1 MRMKQLILS
10 AIALATIVGCSD
22 KETKTT
28 VEEARPVRVTI
39 LDEQTIA
46 KTLEYKANLVADE
59 QVFYAPATVGRIG
72 KIYVEVGDRVK
83 KGDLLVEMDPT
94 NLYQAE
100 VQLKNIEAEYNRAV
114 KLNETGS
121 ISKQNYDAAVTAYE
135 VAKSNFDFLKENTKM
150 IAPFNGIIT
159 GKYFEDKE
167 LYSGGAFGGASKP
180 SIVSL
185 EKIDALKAYVTIS
198 EQYFTTI
205 KQGTKVEL
213 TTNIYPDRTFEGT
226 VSIVYPTIDPQSR
239 TFTVEVK
246 VPNADEALRP
256 GMYGSINFFI
266 GETTSV
272 VVPAL
277 AVLKLQG
284 ANNRYVFVEENGVAK
299 RVDVQLGKR
308 FEDQVELISDQIK
321 KGTRLITAGQAKLV
335 DGSKVRVVE

>member
-1 MRMKQLILS
+1 MKQLILS

-28 VEEARPVRVTI
+28 VEEARPVRVSI
-39 LDEQTIA
+39 LEEQTIA

-59 QVFYAPATVGRIG
+59 QVFYAPATAGRIG

-83 KGDLLVEMDPT
+83 KDQLLVEMDPT
-94 NLYQAE
+94 NLHQAE
-100 VQLKNIEAEYNRAV
+100 IQLKNIEAEYNRAV

-167 LYSGGAFGGASKP
+167 LYTGGAFGGASKP

-185 EKIDALKAYVTIS
+185 EKIDIVKAYVTIS

-205 KQGTKVEL
+205 KKGTKVEL
-213 TTNIYPDRTFEGT
+213 TTNIYPERVFEGA
-226 VSIVYPTIDPQSR
+226 VNIVYPTIDPQSR
-239 TFTVEVK
+239 TFTVEVTI
-246 VPNADEALRP
+246 PNSDEALRP
-256 GMYGSINFFI
+256 GMYGTINFFV

-284 ANNRYVFVEENGVAK
+284 ANNRYVFVEENGIAK

-308 FEDQVELISDQIK
+308 FEDQVELISNDIK
-321 KGTRLITAGQAKLV
+321 AGSRLIVAGQAKLV
-335 DGSKVRVVE
+335 DGAKVSVVE

>member
-10 AIALATIVGCSD
+10 AIALATIVACSE

-28 VEEARPVRVTI
+28 VEEARPVRVST
-39 LDEQTIA
+39 LEEQTIA

-59 QVFYAPATVGRIG
+59 QVFYAPATTGRIE

-83 KGDLLVEMDPT
+83 AGDLIVEMNPT
-94 NLYQAE
+94 NLKQAE
-100 VQLKNIEAEYNRAV
+100 LQLNNLKAEYNRAV

-135 VAKSNFDFLKENTKM
+135 VAKSNIAFLRENTKM
-150 IAPFNGIIT
+150 NAPFDGIIT
-159 GKYFEDKE
+159 GKFFEDKE
-167 LYSGGAFGGASKP
+167 LYTGGAFGGASKP
-180 SIVSL
+180 SIVAL
-185 EKIDALKAYVTIS
+185 EKIDILKAYVTIS
-198 EQYFTTI
+198 EQYFATI
-205 KQGTKVEL
+205 KEGTKVEL
-213 TTNIYPDRTFEGT
+213 TTNIYPDTAFQGT

-246 VPNADEALRP
+246 IPNSKETLRP
-256 GMYGSINFFI
+256 GMYGSIEFFI
-266 GETTSV
+266 GETNTV

-308 FEDQVELISDQIK
+308 FEDQIEIISDQIK
-321 KGTRLITAGQAKLV
+321 TGTRLIVAGQAKLV
-335 DGSKVRVVE
+335 DGAKVSVVE